1 MKSKTHIYMANLVMK
16 ELKENGTVTIKEVGT
31 FQVPEDIKKA
41 ILSAP
46 CAFRAGSVGPDFYPD
61 MLIGQTII
69 HPSDSG
75 KWLEIMEEEL
85 RKVSRDSAEWNE
97 AYAFYLGYMFHYAGD
112 MWGHYYVN
120 AWSKGSFPEVKDM
133 IKDSEKAKIAIR
145 HILVETYIDSKIP
158 KSESMEV
165 RAPIPFLYRCFTS
178 PKALKNYGEND
189 TNVLKYLLTYR
200 DEVHQKAADTTIRTM
215 DIFNYFA
222 SWEEQLDTAI
232 MEWFKLWDE
241 IARDMLMEDG
251 GLEKA
256 KSNIEKWIKD
266 YAIKATAIPEWV
278 IEIAKAMKIVKVT
291 IEMILEP
298 LKQMIIKV
306 LEKILYAVTGI
317 KVEDIEQMIAELKK
331 MMKNPELYLNNGI
344 LYDEKDITT
353 KLDEEFGNYGQPD
366 ATLHNQTFLA
376 FDRCLNM
383 CRMVVMGAD
392 NLTGLMKKYSSSVVF
407 HKKKLLASVA
417 ELSITI
423 ETSDR
428 AWSGT
433 DDNLY
438 FGLVMNDGTVLE
450 YLMDKMNY
458 NDFERGDRDTYNFVL
473 PRTVLY
479 SDIKECRIRKD
490 YISVSDDWRMESIQV
505 RDAADGFIL
514 VDQKKEQE
522 LTGRNSFTFQVRK
535 KEIQEEIFADAAVMA
550 HLYSLDVATPPGQ
563 PDYKSWEDKK
573 CFLNSSEQLWTE
585 FTKKVFKL

>member
-120 AWSKGSFPEVKDM
+120 AWSRGSFPEVKDM

-200 DEVHQKAADTTIRTM
+200 DEVHQKVMDTTIRTM

-278 IEIAKAMKIVKVT
+278 IEIAKAMKIVAIT

-306 LEKILYAVTGI
+306 LEKILYELTGI

-353 KLDEEFGNYGQPD
+353 RLDEEFGNYGQPD

-392 NLTGLMKKYSSSVVF
+392 NLTELMKKYSSSVVF

-423 ETSDR
+423 ETSDKC
-428 AWSGT
+428 WSGT

-490 YISVSDDWRMESIQV
+490 YIKVSDDWRMKSIQV
-505 RDAADGFIL
+505 RDAADRFIL
-514 VDQKKEQE
+514 VDQKNEQE

-585 FTKKVFKL
+585 LTKKVFKL